1 MSLVKNKYDKNN
13 FNEKLSCSSV
23 FIEISHYEEDKL
35 LKTETFPMTH
45 FLGSSEKE
53 FKKISY
59 N

>member
-1 MSLVKNKYDKNN
+1 MSLVRNKYDKNN

-53 FKKISY
+53 
-59 N
+59 